1 MEVADSIEL
10 TRVDGTFD
18 ADVFFPEINENNG
31 GLSRKN
37 APKKDDKNAF
47 DFCFQTFER
56 IKKKRKEHR

>member
-18 ADVFFPEINENNG
+18 ADVFSRKLMKNNG

-37 APKKDDKNAF
+37 APK
-47 DFCFQTFER
+47 R
-56 IKKKRKEHR
+56 